1 MRRFGI
7 LLGFLIVAVSVL
19 RAAAQ
24 TSTGN
29 AAHGKQLFA
38 QNCAVC
44 HGPQGQG
51 AEAPRL
57 KGEASRK
64 NLAQLEAWIKKPAPP
79 MPSLYPKPLS
89 ATDVADVAAYVES
102 LK

>member
-1 MRRFGI
+1 MMRCI
-7 LLGFLIVAVSVL
+7 AVVACSIAIAGCQGSHAPD
-19 RAAAQ
+19 AARGQ
-24 TSTGN
+24 
-29 AAHGKQLFA
+29 QLFT

-51 AEAPRL
+51 AEAPAI

-64 NLAQLEAWIKKPAPP
+64 DLAKLEEWIKKPAPP
-79 MPSLYPKPLS
+79 MPLLYPKPLGDQ
-89 ATDVADVAAYVES
+89 DVADVAAYVET